1 MADAANRRGAALMT
15 FAMACYVLNDA
26 CVKLTTDRLPPGQ
39 VLAVRGIFAV
49 AILLAI
55 AVALHRLQGD
65 WRTLLRPLVALRCAL
80 ELATA
85 LASVIA
91 LALVPLALVTSL
103 MMTAPLM
110 ISIAAMSLGWE
121 RWHARRL
128 AGTLA
133 GLLGV
138 LVVVRPQQG
147 AASLPAWGAASALL
161 CAALLAARELATR
174 RLPPEAPSWMIALAA
189 AAAVCAGG
197 AALGLSEH
205 WPTLTRRE
213 GGLLAAAALFAAL
226 GNYAL
231 IAACRR
237 GDLSAIVPFRYSN
250 IVWALIAGH
259 VLWSHT
265 PDLQAFLGIAMIVA
279 GGLLS
284 MGGRRP

>member
-1 MADAANRRGAALMT
+1 MAEPANRRGAALMT

-65 WRTLLRPLVALRCAL
+65 WRMLLRPLVALR
-80 ELATA
+80 TA

-91 LALVPLALVTSL
+91 LALAPLALVTSL

-121 RWHARRL
+121 RWNARRL

-138 LVVVRPQQG
+138 LVIVRPQQG
-147 AASLPAWGAASALL
+147 AAALPAWGAASALL

-189 AAAVCAGG
+189 AAAVCAGAG
-197 AALGLSEH
+197 ALGLAEH
-205 WPTLTRRE
+205 WPALTSRD

-259 VLWSHT
+259 VLWNHT
-265 PDLQAFLGIAMIVA
+265 PDRQALLGIAMIVA

>member
-1 MADAANRRGAALMT
+1 MDHAANRRGAALMT

-49 AILLAI
+49 AILLAV

-103 MMTAPLM
+103 MMTAPLI
-110 ISIAAMSLGWE
+110 ISIAAMALGWE
-121 RWHARRL
+121 RWNARRL

-138 LVVVRPQQG
+138 LVIIRPQPG
-147 AASLPAWGAASALL
+147 AAPLPAWGIASALL

-174 RLPPEAPSWMIALAA
+174 RLPPEAPSWMVALVA

-197 AALGLSEH
+197 GALGLAEA
-205 WPTLTRRE
+205 WPALARSD
-213 GGLLAAAALFAAL
+213 GGLLAAAAVFAAL

-237 GDLSAIVPFRYSN
+237 GELSAIVPFRYSN
-250 IVWALIAGH
+250 IVWALTAGH

-265 PDLQAFLGIAMIVA
+265 PDGQALVGIAMIVT

-284 MGGRRP
+284 MGRHRP